1 MATVCEATS
10 VVGSASTRS
19 RATPKRKKIAGAA
32 PRAATRRHRARG
44 TARAPGH
51 VDGNQGGGN
60 TLLGHNERAV
70 RRRDDVP

>member
-32 PRAATRRHRARG
+32 PSGGHAPPPREGHRERPAR
-44 TARAPGH
+44 
-51 VDGNQGGGN
+51 
-60 TLLGHNERAV
+60 
-70 RRRDDVP
+70 